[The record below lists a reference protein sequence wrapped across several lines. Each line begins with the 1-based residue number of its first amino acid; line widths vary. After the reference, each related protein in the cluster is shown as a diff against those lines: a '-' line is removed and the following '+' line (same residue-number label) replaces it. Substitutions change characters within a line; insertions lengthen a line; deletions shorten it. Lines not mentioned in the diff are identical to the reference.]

1 MSYCWKNMNG
11 KNLFFCDIK
20 HGLTMTSYFL
30 KLKDSFYAIPI
41 YGLHLWS
48 TIRPWT
54 EKEMK
59 LWPQNFQKSLLKIC
73 FKSIENLIGMA
84 LLIWMP
90 HPFFKNCPDTYE
102 TPCKLIFFKNNFKHF
117 FLTFVRE
124 IMLDFESCLITLV
137 YFLCKAVCRP
147 KVFLYFLPERVSI
160 EPEKMQKKDKRF

>member
-1 MSYCWKNMNG
+1 
-11 KNLFFCDIK
+11 
-20 HGLTMTSYFL
+20 
-30 KLKDSFYAIPI
+30 
-41 YGLHLWS
+41 
-48 TIRPWT
+48 
-54 EKEMK
+54 
-59 LWPQNFQKSLLKIC
+59 
-73 FKSIENLIGMA
+73 MA

-160 EPEKMQKKDKRF
+160 EPEKMQKKKTKDSRKGDIHKQACPEMTLLIFSGIGKPKY